1 MALTTQRLTLDDY
14 LNYDDGT
21 DITYELVNG
30 ELVPMTLGMGSMVSL
45 PTSLI
50 AASATKLNAWDKTGS
65 PNKLSWVFNPHEA
78 KV

>member
-30 ELVPMTLGMGSMVSL
+30 ELVPMTLVSL
-45 PTSLI
+45 PTSSI
-50 AASATKLNAWDKTGS
+50 AASATKLSAWDKTGS
-65 PNKLSWVFNPHEA
+65 PNKWSLVFNPHGA